1 LEEKRNMDNLIIEKT
16 ISTPYINFNYNMRK
30 LIISGESFPENA
42 IKFYEQVINWIKE
55 YLGKTDK
62 EETEVDFEIIY
73 FNSSTSKI
81 FMMIFN
87 LLDEEVE
94 KGKNISINW
103 IASEDNETAIECG
116 EEFKEDLDFVEF
128 NIVKK

>member
-1 LEEKRNMDNLIIEKT
+1 MDNLIIEKT